1 MDKSAK
7 VVTRGWVPKLIGTV
21 LLAGALVALCFP
33 VYLSTYDQYG
43 MEINCGNGYYSR
55 LLQAATDDQN
65 QAHRS
70 APAAG
75 QPATNYVD
83 QCKSALLHRRAWTV
97 SVAAVGVLILIPEL
111 VAWTRRGSATSSATT
126 GTWSATH
133 VDEDMEE
140 AALLD
145 RRELRHRP
153 RPDGTTL

>member
-65 QAHRS
+65 QAHR
-70 APAAG
+70 
-75 QPATNYVD
+75 
-83 QCKSALLHRRAWTV
+83 
-97 SVAAVGVLILIPEL
+97 
-111 VAWTRRGSATSSATT
+111 
-126 GTWSATH
+126 
-133 VDEDMEE
+133 
-140 AALLD
+140 
-145 RRELRHRP
+145 
-153 RPDGTTL
+153 